1 MPKRDRMLGP
11 VQIVLLHLID
21 SKVSSYGQSLRDR
34 IAVLFGDHI
43 SVVQV
48 YVALNRLQER
58 GLLVEGASEPTS
70 RKGRP
75 RKMYL
80 ISPEG
85 AEALNLYR
93 KVAAHIMVEN
103 KSAPQR

>member
-21 SKVSSYGQSLRDR
+21 RNVSSYGQALRDK
-34 IAVLFGDHI
+34 IAVLFGEHI
-43 SVVQV
+43 SVAQV
-48 YVALNRLQER
+48 YIALNRLQER
-58 GLLVEGASEPTS
+58 ELLIEGTSEPTA
-70 RKGRP
+70 RRGRP

-85 AEALNLYR
+85 VEALNLYR
-93 KVAAHIMVEN
+93 KVAAHILEVNE
-103 KSAPQR
+103 SAR

>member
-21 SKVSSYGQSLRDR
+21 TNVSRYGQALRDSV
-34 IAVLFGDHI
+34 AVLFGEHI
-43 SVVQV
+43 SVAQV
-48 YVALNRLQER
+48 YIALNRLQER
-58 GLLVEGASEPTS
+58 GLVIEGMSEPTK
-70 RKGRP
+70 RKGQP

-85 AEALNLYR
+85 VEALDVYR
-93 KVAAHIMVEN
+93 KVAAHILAVNE
-103 KSAPQR
+103 SAR